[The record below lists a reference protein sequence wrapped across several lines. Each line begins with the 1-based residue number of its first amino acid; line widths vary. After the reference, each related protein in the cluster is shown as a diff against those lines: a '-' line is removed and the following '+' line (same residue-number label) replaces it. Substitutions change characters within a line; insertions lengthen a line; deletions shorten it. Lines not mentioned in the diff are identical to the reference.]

1 MVIEAYKISKGELK
15 YSSDNLNGFD
25 TLRLVYLNFI
35 W

>member
-1 MVIEAYKISKGELK
+1 MVVEAYKISKEEMK

-25 TLRLVYLNFI
+25 SLRLYLNFI